1 VQEAV
6 MGAHA
11 ELSEF
16 IHAAAAAAAAAAA
29 FIGPIRV
36 TRSICCKA
44 SNHIEPVFMM
54 QVACLAYI

>member
-11 ELSEF
+11 ELSES
-16 IHAAAAAAAAAAA
+16 IHAAAAAAAAAA

-54 QVACLAYI
+54 QIACLAYI

>member
-1 VQEAV
+1 

-16 IHAAAAAAAAAAA
+16 IHAAAAVAAAAAAA

-36 TRSICCKA
+36 TRTICCKA

-54 QVACLAYI
+54 QIACLAYI

>member
-1 VQEAV
+1 

-29 FIGPIRV
+29 FIRPIRV

-54 QVACLAYI
+54 QIACLAYI